1 MLPIKIDVQ
10 TNITD
15 GELTIE
21 SCSQIIEI
29 LQDSYKAIRKEMY
42 NHFLSIKHLKNELIF
57 VSILAFLYIISQDML
72 YVYFMP
78 ISVLLAMLSGII
90 SAEYITS
97 QTRKQITNQIQL
109 FREKREK
116 LIKDQKIKV

>member
-42 NHFLSIKHLKNELIF
+42 NHFLSIKHLKKELIF

-78 ISVLLAMLSGII
+78 ISVLLALISGIV

-116 LIKDQKIKV
+116 LIRDQKIKV